1 MNKQELFLGEDGYG
15 EGLKGRA
22 MHKILFGVD
31 KDTKYSYDVE

>member
-1 MNKQELFLGEDGYG
+1 MQKQELFLGEDGNG

-31 KDTKYSYDVE
+31 EATKYSFDVE